1 MKIGY
6 GGQCRKHYGNPSW
19 VMIRKLEVLLWL
31 RKASPRPLSVMS
43 VLNRRIKLPVAA
55 MARVIALHKKA
66 TTTLIQKMDCH
77 VATLLAMTKRYMTR
91 WIDTS
96 LHALQ

>member
-19 VMIRKLEVLLWL
+19 VIIRKLGVRL
-31 RKASPRPLSVMS
+31 RLRQASRRPPSVMS
-43 VLNRRIKLPVAA
+43 VLNRRINMPVAA

-77 VATLLAMTKRYMTR
+77 VATLLAMTKR
-91 WIDTS
+91 
-96 LHALQ
+96 